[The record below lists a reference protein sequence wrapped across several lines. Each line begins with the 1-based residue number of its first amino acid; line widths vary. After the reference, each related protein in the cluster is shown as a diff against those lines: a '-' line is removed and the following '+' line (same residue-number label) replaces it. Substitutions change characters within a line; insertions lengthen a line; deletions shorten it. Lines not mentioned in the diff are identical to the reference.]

1 MTIKLVETGFS
12 IIPEGN
18 YIFKIV
24 EVEYKQ
30 DFGKMVITMATKQ
43 GAKYIERYI
52 LIKGKNEVNEGA
64 MKAFSFMAKT
74 ALNDFSL
81 DEIDENDLIGC
92 YLKGDIEHTVVE
104 STKDPDKT
112 VTFTKLTNIEPAL
125 GFEES
130 EPAAGDP
137 LDALDD
143 L

>member
-12 IIPEGN
+12 IIPEGV

-43 GAKYIERYI
+43 GAKHTERYT

-64 MKAFSFMAKT
+64 MKAFSFFAKT

-81 DEIDENDLIGC
+81 EEIDENDLVGC
-92 YLKGDIEHTVVE
+92 FVKGAIEHDRRE
-104 STKDPDKT
+104 STKDPDKM
-112 VTFTKLTNIEPAL
+112 VTFTKLTNLEPAI

-130 EPAAGDP
+130 ESSKGDP
-137 LDALDD
+137 LDDLDN

>member
-1 MTIKLVETGFS
+1 MAIKLVETGFS
-12 IIPEGN
+12 VIPEGD

-24 EVEYKQ
+24 EVEYKP
-30 DFGKMVITMATKQ
+30 DFGKMNITLATKK
-43 GAKYIERYI
+43 GLKHIERYV
-52 LIKGKNEVNEGA
+52 LIKANGEANEGA
-64 MKAFSFMAKT
+64 MKAFSFFAKT

-92 YLKGDIEHTVVE
+92 FVKGVIEHDRRE
-104 STKDPDKT
+104 STKDPDKM
-112 VTFTKLTNIEPAL
+112 VTFTKLTNLEPAL

-130 EPAAGDP
+130 EPATGDP

>member
-43 GAKYIERYI
+43 GVKYIERYT

-92 YLKGDIEHTVVE
+92 YLKGDIEHTVVK

-112 VTFTKLTNIEPAL
+112 VTFTKLINIEPAL
-125 GFEES
+125 DFEES

>member
-30 DFGKMVITMATKQ
+30 DFGKMVITMAAKQ
-43 GAKYIERYI
+43 GAKYIERYT

-92 YLKGDIEHTVVE
+92 YLKGNIEHTVVE

>member
-43 GAKYIERYI
+43 GAKYIERYT

-92 YLKGDIEHTVVE
+92 YLKGNIEHTVVE

-137 LDALDD
+137 LGALDD

>member
-1 MTIKLVETGFS
+1 MAIKLVETGFS
-12 IIPEGN
+12 IIPEGT

-24 EVEYKQ
+24 EVEYKK
-30 DFGKMVITMATKQ
+30 DFGKMIVTLATQKGMKQ
-43 GAKYIERYI
+43 IERYG
-52 LIKGKNEVNEGA
+52 LVKSNGEANEGA
-64 MKAFSFMAKT
+64 MKAFSFFAKT

-92 YLKGDIEHTVVE
+92 YLKGYIEHNIVA

-112 VTFTKLTNIEPAL
+112 VTFTKLTNVEPAL

-130 EPAAGDP
+130 ESATGDP

>member
-43 GAKYIERYI
+43 GAKYIESYT

-92 YLKGDIEHTVVE
+92 YLKGNIEHTVVE